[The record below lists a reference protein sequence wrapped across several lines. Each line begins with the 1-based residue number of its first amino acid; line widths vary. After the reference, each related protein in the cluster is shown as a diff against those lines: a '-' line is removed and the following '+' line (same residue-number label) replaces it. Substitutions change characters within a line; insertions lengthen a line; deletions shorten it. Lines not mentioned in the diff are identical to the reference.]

1 MVNKNKNKIMTNK
14 IEQFLNIIHYC
25 LYKLDYKVHM
35 LSNKIN
41 PFLLLGKIPAIKRK
55 FEEQGTTHLEV
66 VNKVWTD
73 RRFGF
78 GIMISGS
85 AVVILVFIMILA
97 IYDILN
103 FFLNYPIDNL
113 IYPFVFN
120 MILAYLICH
129 FAVFKK
135 DKYIKYFKKY
145 EKWNKQEKWKYSLI
159 SFLYIIIT
167 FSLFIYSFRFL
178 PLD

>member
-1 MVNKNKNKIMTNK
+1 MINK

-25 LYKLDYKVHM
+25 FYKLDYKIHM
-35 LSNKIN
+35 FSNKLN

-73 RRFGF
+73 RSFGF

-85 AVVILVFIMILA
+85 AIVILVFIMILS

-103 FFLNYPIDNL
+103 FLLNYPIDNL
-113 IYPFVFN
+113 TYPFVFN

-135 DKYIKYFKKY
+135 DKYIMHFKKFDKWSKR
-145 EKWNKQEKWKYSLI
+145 EKIKYALI
-159 SFLYIIIT
+159 SFTYIVLT
-167 FSLFIYSFRFL
+167 FILFIYSFRFL
-178 PLD
+178 PLN